1 MTEAVPHDGVEPTLR
16 ARGPAYSVIQ
26 KCLEVQAD
34 AAPRGRV
41 AHFFG
46 RSPLS
51 PDARSWFQGAL
62 GEIEVAG
69 VLSRLG
75 PGWTVL
81 HAVPV
86 GSGESDIDHVVIG
99 PPGIFTINTK
109 NHSGHKI
116 FVGGG
121 SLTVDGHRTEHMRN
135 SVHEAQRASKLLSK
149 VAGDPVKVTPL
160 IVLVGVDRLSI
171 GRKRPTVTVLHAEQL
186 QRWLQ
191 KRPQVHSDE
200 AVAYFALIAEER
212 GTWHTVAHVTDDTLR
227 HVQRFE
233 RLRHEVDVARRRR
246 RWWSLF
252 GTLSMLAVV
261 GLVLVGV
268 LGLAANLFLKAFHL
282 A

>member
-51 PDARSWFQGAL
+51 SDARSWFQGAL

-149 VAGDPVKVTPL
+149 VAGGPVTVMPL

>member
-1 MTEAVPHDGVEPTLR
+1 
-16 ARGPAYSVIQ
+16 
-26 KCLEVQAD
+26 
-34 AAPRGRV
+34 
-41 AHFFG
+41 
-46 RSPLS
+46 
-51 PDARSWFQGAL
+51 
-62 GEIEVAG
+62 
-69 VLSRLG
+69 
-75 PGWTVL
+75 
-81 HAVPV
+81 
-86 GSGESDIDHVVIG
+86 
-99 PPGIFTINTK
+99 
-109 NHSGHKI
+109 
-116 FVGGG
+116 
-121 SLTVDGHRTEHMRN
+121 MRN
-135 SVHEAQRASKLLSK
+135 FVHEAQRASKLLSK
-149 VAGDPVKVTPL
+149 VVGGPVTVMPL

-200 AVAYFALIAEER
+200 VVAYFALVAEER

-252 GTLSMLAVV
+252 GALSMLAVV

-268 LGLAANLFLKAFHL
+268 FGLAANLFLKAFHL